1 MKKRIKRAVML
12 SFLIAATVGASACLP
27 PPGEACGDGWC
38 AEGYRCAS
46 VDLTSTCIKSSCGD
60 GVVEAGEACDDG
72 NQNDDDDC
80 LQACRLNT
88 CGDGRVNLRTEGC
101 DDGNG
106 ASGDGCD
113 SNCTV
118 TACGN
123 GVVTAGEVCD
133 DGNGNDYDGC
143 NSDCTLS
150 PPAYVKASNTGAGD
164 SFGSSIALSADGSTL
179 AVGTPYEAS
188 AATGVGGDQGDNSA
202 PSAGA
207 VYIFTRSGTMWTQQ
221 AYLKA
226 SVTGAGDQFGSSVA
240 LSADGSTLVVGAPHE
255 DSAAVD
261 INGDPYND
269 WFYGAGAAYVF
280 TRSGTMWSQQAYV
293 KAFNTNSWDLFGS
306 SVALSA
312 DGSTLAVGAHGEDS
326 AGTGVNGYYQSDN
339 SASEAGAV
347 YVFTRSGTTW
357 SQQAYIK
364 ASNTD
369 RVDYFGWSVA
379 LSADGSTLAV
389 GAVLEASAATG
400 IDGDQLDNS
409 ARGAGAVYVF
419 ARSGTTWSQQAYVKA
434 SNTGVSQSDSY
445 DQFGS
450 DIALSADGS
459 TLAVGAVY
467 EDSAA
472 TGIDGDQVDNSA
484 SDAGAVYVFTRS
496 GTTWSQQAY
505 VKASNTGARD
515 WFGWSIALSADGSIL
530 AVGATQEDSAATGLG
545 GIQADN
551 TAEDAGA
558 VYVFTRSGRTW
569 SQQAYLK
576 ASNTDRGDNFSSS
589 IALSAD
595 ASTLAVGALYE
606 DSAATGIGG
615 DQANNSAGGA
625 GAVYVFRPR
634 AWLP

>member
-12 SFLIAATVGASACLP
+12 SFLIAATVGAGACLP
-27 PPGEACGDGWC
+27 PPGVACGDEWC

-46 VDLTSTCIKSSCGD
+46 VDLTSTCIKNSCGD
-60 GVVEAGEACDDG
+60 GVVEAGEECDDS
-72 NQNDDDDC
+72 NLNDNDDC
-80 LQACRLNT
+80 LETCKLNT
-88 CGDGRVNLRTEGC
+88 CGDGRVNLRTEAC

-143 NSDCTLS
+143 NRDCTLS
-150 PPAYVKASNTGAGD
+150 PPAYVKASNTGAYD
-164 SFGSSIALSADGSTL
+164 HFGSSIALSADGSTL
-179 AVGTPYEAS
+179 AVGAPYEDS
-188 AATGVGGDQGDNSA
+188 AATGVGGEQGDNLA
-202 PSAGA
+202 TNAGA
-207 VYIFTRSGTMWTQQ
+207 VYIFTRNGTMWTQQ

-226 SVTGAGDQFGSSVA
+226 FNTGESDYFGSSIA
-240 LSADGSTLVVGAPHE
+240 LSTDGSTLAVGAPHE
-255 DSAAVD
+255 D
-261 INGDPYND
+261 N
-269 WFYGAGAAYVF
+269 WFYGVGAVYVF
-280 TRSGTMWSQQAYV
+280 ARSGTMWSQQAYI
-293 KAFNTNSWDLFGS
+293 KASNADAHDHFGS
-306 SVALSA
+306 RVALSA
-312 DGSTLAVGAHGEDS
+312 DGSTLAVGAHGEAS
-326 AGTGVNGYYQSDN
+326 AGTGINDYYQYDN
-339 SASEAGAV
+339 SASGAGAV

-364 ASNTD
+364 ASNTGRGD
-369 RVDYFGWSVA
+369 NFGWSVA

-389 GAVLEASAATG
+389 GARYEASAATG
-400 IDGDQLDNS
+400 INGDQLDNS
-409 ARGAGAVYVF
+409 VSGAGAIYVF
-419 ARSGTTWSQQAYVKA
+419 TRSGTTWSQQAYVKA
-434 SNTGVSQSDSY
+434 SNTGVNQSDSY

-515 WFGWSIALSADGSIL
+515 WFGLSIALSADGSIL
-530 AVGATQEDSAATGLG
+530 AIGTTQEDSSATGLG
-545 GIQADN
+545 GNQADN
-551 TAEDAGA
+551 TAEAAGA

-576 ASNTDRGDNFSSS
+576 ASNTDGGDNFSSS
-589 IALSAD
+589 VALSAD
-595 ASTLAVGALYE
+595 GSTLAVGALYE

-615 DQANNSAGGA
+615 DQLNNFAANA